1 MEGTEI
7 TRELWMVAVATREVE
22 QGGLIV
28 VVAAGCDLALKL
40 SARDNEKDRLSA
52 SAAV

>member
-1 MEGTEI
+1 
-7 TRELWMVAVATREVE
+7 VATREVE

-28 VVAAGCDLALKL
+28 VVAAGCHPDLKL
-40 SARDNEKDRLSA
+40 SRIEKDRLSA